1 VTQLVQALRYKAGGR
16 GFDSRWRHWNFSL
29 TQSFRPHYGPGV
41 YSASNRNEY
50 QECFLWG
57 GVKAAGAWSWQLYH
71 LLVPNVFISGSLN
84 LLEPSRPVRACNG
97 IDMLPPHTSRWCRHC
112 AVCWYWHLHDK
123 GKSCL
128 STFFFGG
135 GATKLTN
142 YWIFAR
148 VHRIGLQYP
157 AYSLL
162 TDKIHIILPVIRF
175 VIPVV
180 FIINQIAVYVLSN
193 TTIRR

>member
-1 VTQLVQALRYKAGGR
+1 MR
-16 GFDSRWRHWNFSL
+16 GADNFTTFLCRMSLYLGASTSWNPQGLSGPVMGL
-29 TQSFRPHYGPGV
+29 ICYHHTHRDGAVIAQSVDIDTFMTKV
-41 YSASNRNEY
+41 N
-50 QECFLWG
+50 
-57 GVKAAGAWSWQLYH
+57 
-71 LLVPNVFISGSLN
+71 
-84 LLEPSRPVRACNG
+84 PVC
-97 IDMLPPHTSRWCRHC
+97 
-112 AVCWYWHLHDK
+112 LH
-123 GKSCL
+123 
-128 STFFFGG
+128 FWGG